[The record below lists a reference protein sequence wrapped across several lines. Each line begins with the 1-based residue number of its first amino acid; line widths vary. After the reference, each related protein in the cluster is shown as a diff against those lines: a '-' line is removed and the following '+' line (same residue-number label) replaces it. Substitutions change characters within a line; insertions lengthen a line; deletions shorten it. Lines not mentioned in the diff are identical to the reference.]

1 MYKRHLQRLELSLG
15 RCFFIMNKNRADLKR
30 IVIITGSYLIII
42 SLLVVRLYFL
52 QVHPS
57 SNVSGQ
63 MKNYQSENL
72 SQMKYRIF
80 DTNGKDMM
88 DYNKK
93 YIVILDTK
101 PFMLNNYEETLED
114 LMALNFIMKS
124 EEPDFNY
131 SDVMKNDG
139 KIYYTV
145 SEETFNKVN
154 KLKNIKGIYTYTY
167 DEVDTKEAW
176 KTSNFLANIA
186 DENVIENSLEYDLNS
201 YIKNNT
207 YPEAKFYLDEKA
219 VYGDGELTLENNNNI
234 KLTVD
239 ETWEDKVR
247 EVLKKENYAFLKNI
261 GVVVSEVETGK
272 IKAMVQKD
280 ETQANVNLGIEQL
293 GYEPG
298 SIFKVITETV
308 ALDKGIISPTDVFS
322 CTGEICSKDGKPY
335 GHGDLSVEDALKIS
349 CNDVFAKVGAKV
361 GYNEMMT
368 YLEKMGLFKPVFNIK
383 GENRNE
389 ASGVKPTVEN
399 SMNNISIGQTIMV
412 TPVQMAGLYNTVVN
426 DGVYIK
432 PTIVESIVDDN
443 DNIVKEFKEEQV
455 RVFSQTAARLAQ
467 ETMSKVIWEGSG
479 FEAKVEGVNIG
490 GKTGTSTGNGGTNH
504 GWFAGY
510 FEIDG
515 KKYTIVVI
523 APNIG
528 EKHPDGREL
537 GGGNTGAPIFRDIV
551 TSLTKK

>member
-1 MYKRHLQRLELSLG
+1 MDK
-15 RCFFIMNKNRADLKR
+15 NKVNLKR
-30 IVIITGSYLIII
+30 VVLIMGSYLAVI
-42 SLLVVRLYFL
+42 SLLVIRLSFL
-52 QVHPS
+52 QINPS
-57 SNVSGQ
+57 SKVSGQ
-63 MKNYQSENL
+63 MQNYQAENL

-80 DTNGKDMM
+80 DSNGKDMM

-93 YIVILDTK
+93 YVVILDTK

-131 SDVMKNDG
+131 SDVMKSDG

-145 SEETFNKVN
+145 SEETYNKVN

-176 KTSNFLANIA
+176 KTSNFLANIS
-186 DENVIENSLEYDLNS
+186 DENAIEDSLEYDLYS
-201 YIKNNT
+201 YLKNNT

-219 VYGDGELTLENNNNI
+219 VYGEGELTLENNNNNI

-247 EVLKKENYAFLKNI
+247 EVLKKEDYSFLKNV

-298 SIFKVITETV
+298 SIFKVITEAV
-308 ALDKGIISPTDVFS
+308 ALDKGIITPTDVFS

-335 GHGDLSVEDALKIS
+335 AHGDLSVEDALKIS
-349 CNDVFAKVGAKV
+349 CNDVFAKVGQKV

-368 YLEKMGLFKPVFNIK
+368 YLEKMGLFKPVLNIK
-383 GENRNE
+383 GDNRNE
-389 ASGVKPTVEN
+389 AFGVKPTIEN

-412 TPVQMAGLYNTVVN
+412 TPIQMAGLYNTVVN

-432 PTIVESIVDDN
+432 PTIVEEIVDEN
-443 DNIVKEFKEEQV
+443 DNVIKEFKEEQI
-455 RVFSQTAARLAQ
+455 RVLSQTSARLAQ

-510 FEIDG
+510 FEMDG

-551 TSLTKK
+551 TTLTKE

>member
-1 MYKRHLQRLELSLG
+1 MLEVKNKVNFKRV
-15 RCFFIMNKNRADLKR
+15 
-30 IVIITGSYLIII
+30 VIIMGSYFLII
-42 SLLVVRLYFL
+42 LLLILRLYFL
-52 QVHPS
+52 QIHPS
-57 SNVSGQ
+57 SYVSGE

-72 SQMKYRIF
+72 SRMKYRIF
-80 DTNGKDMM
+80 DTNGKDLM
-88 DYNKK
+88 DYTKK
-93 YIVILDTK
+93 YIVIVDTK

-124 EEPDFNY
+124 ENPDFNY
-131 SDVMKNDG
+131 SDLMKNDG

-176 KTSNFLANIA
+176 KTNNFLANIN
-186 DENVIENSLEYDLNS
+186 DENVVEDSLESDLNS
-201 YIKNNT
+201 YIKYNN

-219 VYGDGELTLENNNNI
+219 IYGDGLLNEGENNNI
-234 KLTVD
+234 KLTIN
-239 ETWEDKVR
+239 EEWEEKIR
-247 EVLKKENYAFLKNI
+247 EVLKKEDYSFLKNV
-261 GVVVSEVETGK
+261 GVVVSEAESGK
-272 IKAMVQKD
+272 IRAMVQKD

-298 SIFKVITETV
+298 SIFKVITEAV
-308 ALDKGIISPTDVFS
+308 ALDLGLISPYDIFS
-322 CTGEICSKDGKPY
+322 CTGEICSKNGKAY
-335 GHGDLSVEDALKIS
+335 GHGDISVEDALKVS
-349 CNDVFAKVGAKV
+349 CNDVFAKVGAKI
-361 GYNEMMT
+361 GYDKMMA
-368 YLEKMGLFKPVFNIK
+368 YMEKMGLFKPVFNLK

-389 ASGVKPTVEN
+389 ASGVKPTEEN

-412 TPVQMAGLYNTVVN
+412 TPVQMVGLYNTVVN
-426 DGVYIK
+426 NGVYIK
-432 PTIVESIVDDN
+432 PTIVESIIDNN
-443 DNIVKEFKEEQV
+443 DNVVKEFKEKSA
-455 RVFSQTAARLAQ
+455 RVFSETAAKISQ

-490 GKTGTSTGNGGTNH
+490 GKTGTSTGTGGTNH

-510 FEIDG
+510 FEMEG

-537 GGGNTGAPIFRDIV
+537 GGGNTGAPIFRDIIKV
-551 TSLTKK
+551 LIK

>member
-1 MYKRHLQRLELSLG
+1 
-15 RCFFIMNKNRADLKR
+15 MNKNRADLKR

-368 YLEKMGLFKPVFNIK
+368 YLEKMGLFKLVFNIK

>member
-1 MYKRHLQRLELSLG
+1 M
-15 RCFFIMNKNRADLKR
+15 
-30 IVIITGSYLIII
+30 
-42 SLLVVRLYFL
+42 
-52 QVHPS
+52 
-57 SNVSGQ
+57 
-63 MKNYQSENL
+63 
-72 SQMKYRIF
+72 
-80 DTNGKDMM
+80 
-88 DYNKK
+88 
-93 YIVILDTK
+93 
-101 PFMLNNYEETLED
+101 
-114 LMALNFIMKS
+114 
-124 EEPDFNY
+124 
-131 SDVMKNDG
+131 
-139 KIYYTV
+139 
-145 SEETFNKVN
+145 
-154 KLKNIKGIYTYTY
+154 
-167 DEVDTKEAW
+167 
-176 KTSNFLANIA
+176 
-186 DENVIENSLEYDLNS
+186 NS

-510 FEIDG
+510 FEMDG